1 MMHSRE
7 VEEALRSRGRGRARW
22 RLLAKRMAGEVET
35 PYDLRERAF
44 QFGVMVVEFVESL
57 PSGIVSQEVGRQ
69 LVKSGTSVGANVE
82 EGDVAESARDRV
94 HKFSIARKEARES
107 RYWCRVIGETA
118 VGDPDAAVY
127 LADEALQLVR
137 ILSKM
142 IQGAKRAQ

>member
-1 MMHSRE
+1 MHDRK
-7 VEEALRSRGRGRARW
+7 VKEALRLRGKGRARW
-22 RLLAKRMAGEVET
+22 RLLAKRMAGEAEA

-44 QFGVMVVEFVESL
+44 QFAVMVVEFAESL
-57 PSGIVSQEVGRQ
+57 PSGVISRELGRQ
-69 LVKSGTSVGANVE
+69 LVRSGTSIGANFE
-82 EGDVAESARDRV
+82 EGDVAESARDRA

-118 VGDPDAAVY
+118 VGDPDAAAY

>member
-1 MMHSRE
+1 MHSRE
-7 VEEALRSRGRGRARW
+7 VEEALRSRGKGRTRW
-22 RLLAKRMAGEVET
+22 RLLAERMAGEVET
-35 PYDLRERAF
+35 PYDLRERTF

-69 LVKSGTSVGANVE
+69 LVKSGTSIGANVE

-107 RYWCRVIGETA
+107 RHWCRVIGEAA
-118 VGDPDAAVY
+118 VGDPDAAAY

-142 IQGAKRAQ
+142 IQGAKQSQ